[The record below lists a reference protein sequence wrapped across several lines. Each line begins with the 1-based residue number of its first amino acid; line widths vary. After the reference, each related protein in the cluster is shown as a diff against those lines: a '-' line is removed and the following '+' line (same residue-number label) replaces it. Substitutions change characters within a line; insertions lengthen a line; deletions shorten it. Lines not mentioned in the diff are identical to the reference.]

1 MLYSTA
7 IIDYSPQQVL
17 WAMALHNGASSY
29 NSDNKYY
36 EEIRDWA
43 FNSAGWKFTP
53 KGDYVYI
60 NIPQDKINKAII
72 VARGYRGTFIHENA
86 KENCQVN
93 LTAKG
98 VTILADSIINM
109 QALGLTDS
117 EIRIIFSSV
126 MKQAK

>member
-53 KGDYVYI
+53 KGDYVYN
-60 NIPQDKINKAII
+60 NIPQDKINKAPKRMLMDAILN
-72 VARGYRGTFIHENA
+72 ACENFN
-86 KENCQVN
+86 EHDLNDDRSFMEWVSSSMEGMSTQY
-93 LTAKG
+93 
-98 VTILADSIINM
+98 TITGKLIKD
-109 QALGLTDS
+109 
-117 EIRIIFSSV
+117 
-126 MKQAK
+126 

>member
-53 KGDYVYI
+53 KGDYVYN
-60 NIPQDKINKAII
+60 NIPQDKINKAPKRMLMDAILN
-72 VARGYRGTFIHENA
+72 ACENFNEHDLNDDRSFMELVSA
-86 KENCQVN
+86 SMEGMSVQY
-93 LTAKG
+93 
-98 VTILADSIINM
+98 TITGKLIKD
-109 QALGLTDS
+109 QTC
-117 EIRIIFSSV
+117 IF
-126 MKQAK
+126 